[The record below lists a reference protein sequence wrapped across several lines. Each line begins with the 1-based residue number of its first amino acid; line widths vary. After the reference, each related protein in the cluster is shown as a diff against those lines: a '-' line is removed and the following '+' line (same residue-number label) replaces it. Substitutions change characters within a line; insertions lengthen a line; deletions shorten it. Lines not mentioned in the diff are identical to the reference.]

1 MKGQIELSLQRFE
14 AVGRPSLIN
23 QERLVHG
30 NWWEGGGLSLERKG
44 MEASVVILLLTHKHR
59 FTIRFVL
66 PIVLNFTKSVLVGI

>member
-30 NWWEGGGLSLERKG
+30 NCGGKEV
-44 MEASVVILLLTHKHR
+44 A
-59 FTIRFVL
+59 F
-66 PIVLNFTKSVLVGI
+66 P